1 MTNIVA
7 TSRLLRLILLSLIS
21 LLSLALLGCA
31 SDSSNYQYELSAYQI
46 GDKPV
51 HVIYRPNPSDYYT
64 RISKGYSESGVTEL
78 TLTLNNLGKVV
89 KLELVKS
96 SGYSRL
102 DTSAS
107 ALAYGMIFESTN
119 LSDGATRDI
128 KLFVNFHKEKIVPP
142 VKVTNVTSR
151 VELLTGFQ
159 YRVIVGAIANPQG
172 FMESVY
178 PLEGVVQTVFNEDA
192 LGYGSRYVLESY
204 PDDQRAEK
212 QDLRLQITF
221 N

>member
-1 MTNIVA
+1 MLNILV
-7 TSRLLRLILLSLIS
+7 TFRSLRFFLFPLFAFLSFGLT
-21 LLSLALLGCA
+21 GCA
-31 SDSSNYQYELSAYQI
+31 TDSSNYLYELSAYQI

-51 HVIYRPNPSDYYT
+51 HVIYRPNLGDYYT
-64 RISKGYSESGVTEL
+64 RISKGYSESGISEL
-78 TLTLNNLGKVV
+78 SLTVNNVGKVSN
-89 KLELVKS
+89 LELVKS

-102 DTSAS
+102 DTSAI
-107 ALAYGMIFESTN
+107 ALAYGMVFEPTN
-119 LSDGATRDI
+119 LSDSSSRNI

-172 FMESVY
+172 FMESIY
-178 PLEGVVQTVFNEDA
+178 PLIGVPQAAINEDA
-192 LGYGSRYVLESY
+192 LGYGSRYVLDLFPE
-204 PDDQRAEK
+204 DQRVEK